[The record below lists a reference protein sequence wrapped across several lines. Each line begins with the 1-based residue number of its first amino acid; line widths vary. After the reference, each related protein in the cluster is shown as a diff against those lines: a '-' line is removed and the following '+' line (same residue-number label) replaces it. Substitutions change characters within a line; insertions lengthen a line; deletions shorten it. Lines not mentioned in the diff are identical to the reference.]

1 MKLLDGKLP
10 LLLDGAT
17 GTNLF
22 AAGMPAGVCPEQWIL
37 EHPQVIQKL
46 QQSYADAGSDIIY
59 APTFGANRVALI
71 HFGLED
77 KVAEMNR
84 ELIKITRAAVGH
96 RVLVAGDMSSTALQ
110 AEPFGETSF
119 EEMIDIYREQASA
132 LKAAGAD
139 LLVCETLMSLTDARA
154 AVLAAN
160 ECKMPVFVTIT
171 VNQNG
176 RTISGSSLLQCVLT
190 LQAMGAAAV
199 GLNCSTGP
207 EDMAEFIRPVMPYA
221 KVPIIAKPNGGR
233 MIDGV
238 LQNVV
243 TPEEFA
249 QGIKML
255 LDAGARIV
263 GGCCGTTASHIAQV
277 RWMLKEYY
285 PEPLPE
291 VEDVIAACYEN
302 SVFFLGDTLDLSD
315 PLTCTSDLAD
325 EFIELED
332 AGCNAVLVEI
342 NDVNDAQELG
352 MNAYMSHL
360 PIAVR
365 AYTYEGLE
373 EALRLYQGRLII
385 DSQGDV
391 SEQDVKNL
399 AAKYGAIVL

>member
-1 MKLLDGKLP
+1 MKLLDRNLP

-46 QQSYADAGSDIIY
+46 QQAYADAGSDIIY
-59 APTFGANRVALI
+59 APTFGANRAALS

-77 KVAEMNR
+77 KVAEINR
-84 ELIKITRAAVGH
+84 ELMKITRAAVGH

-110 AEPFGETSF
+110 IEPFGDATF
-119 EEMIDIYREQASA
+119 AEMVDIYREQASA

-160 ECKMPVFVTIT
+160 ECGLPAFVTIT
-171 VNQNG
+171 VDQNG
-176 RTISGSSLLQCVLT
+176 RTISGSSLLQCILT

-221 KVPIIAKPNGGR
+221 KIPVIAKPNGGR
-233 MIDGV
+233 MVDGA

-249 QGIKML
+249 QGIQVL

-263 GGCCGTTASHIAQV
+263 GGCCGTTPRHIAQV
-277 RWMLKEYY
+277 RWMLKEYR
-285 PEPLPE
+285 PAPLPE
-291 VEDVIAACYEN
+291 IEDVTAACYEN
-302 SVFFLGDTLDLSD
+302 SVFFLGDTLELSD
-315 PLTCTSDLAD
+315 PLSCTSDLAED
-325 EFIELED
+325 FIELED
-332 AGCNAVLVEI
+332 EGCNAVLVEI
-342 NDVNDAQELG
+342 NDISDAQEFG
-352 MNAYMSHL
+352 MSAYMSRL

-365 AYTYEGLE
+365 AYTCEGLE
-373 EALRLYQGRLII
+373 EALRLYQGRLMI
-385 DSQGDV
+385 DSQGGV
-391 SEQDVKNL
+391 SEQEIKTL